1 MTPADLSLT
10 VLHAVRRAVD
20 DGALQVD
27 SGDMPRHIK
36 VERPRPGGRGDYAS
50 NVALTLARAARR
62 TPLDVAAILKDRLHH
77 SPGLAA
83 VDITGPGFLNFTLR
97 QEAQQDLV
105 REILR
110 RGPQYGWL
118 QPTGQISQ
126 PCYRAD
132 LRAAVTA
139 DSLRRILVSQG
150 VAVRTGCED
159 AADPDWAL
167 FGVRIEAQGARGKLP
182 VDIAPLPVPD
192 TPRAL
197 LRRLG
202 VDAARWGL
210 LSAASHD
217 RARLGDEL
225 LRQHE
230 DNPLFRVRYAHSRTR
245 ALLRNAAQLQS
256 LNLDVN
262 VEDADAPVLTR
273 AAADASV
280 LTRAAVEDAA
290 GAQVALTPAVEAA
303 AALDVPGTPHP
314 APEGAYAQAPHPA
327 SEGTCAQAALVRVLA
342 DHPAVLASAAR
353 HRAPDRVA
361 RHLEVV
367 ADALLDFQHTVLPLG
382 DEKPSAAHR
391 SRLALAEAAGVVL
404 AGGLSLLG
412 ISAPDQI

>member
-20 DGALQVD
+20 DGALRVD

-50 NVALTLARAARR
+50 NVALTLARAAQR
-62 TPLDVAAILKDRLHH
+62 TPLDVAAILRDRLHH

-97 QEAQQDLV
+97 HEAQQDLV
-105 REILR
+105 REILH
-110 RGPQYGWL
+110 RGPHYGWH
-118 QPTGQISQ
+118 QPTGQTAQ

-139 DSLRRILVSQG
+139 DSVRRILLSQG
-150 VAVRTGCED
+150 VAVRTSCED

-167 FGVRIEAQGARGKLP
+167 FDVRIEAQEARGKLP
-182 VDIAPLPVPD
+182 VDLAPLPVSD

-245 ALLRNAAQLQS
+245 ALLRNAAQLRIESHRSSDRCGYVDDCGAERSHPTVQ
-256 LNLDVN
+256 
-262 VEDADAPVLTR
+262 DAEPANPAAPTHAAPADDPAAPTPATHTVDAHALTR
-273 AAADASV
+273 A
-280 LTRAAVEDAA
+280 
-290 GAQVALTPAVEAA
+290 
-303 AALDVPGTPHP
+303 
-314 APEGAYAQAPHPA
+314 
-327 SEGTCAQAALVRVLA
+327 LA
-342 DHPAVLASAAR
+342 DHPDVLASAAR
-353 HRAPDRVA
+353 LRAPDRVA

>member
-20 DGALQVD
+20 DGALRVD
-27 SGDMPRHIK
+27 GGDLPRHIK
-36 VERPRPGGRGDYAS
+36 IERPRPGGRGDYAS
-50 NVALTLARAARR
+50 NVALTLARATRR
-62 TPLDVAAILKDRLHH
+62 TPLDVAAILRDRLHH
-77 SPGLAA
+77 SPELAA

-97 QEAQQDLV
+97 QGAQHDLV

-110 RGPQYGWL
+110 QGHRYGWR
-118 QPTGQISQ
+118 QAGNETGRQTGDRTGHELVH
-126 PCYRAD
+126 RAD

-139 DSLRRILVSQG
+139 DSVRRILASQG
-150 VAVRTGCED
+150 IPVRTHCPG
-159 AADPDWAL
+159 APDPDWAL
-167 FGVRIEAQGARGKLP
+167 LGVRIEDRGEPSLSAD
-182 VDIAPLPVPD
+182 VAPLPVPD
-192 TPRAL
+192 SPRAL
-197 LRRLG
+197 VRRLG

-245 ALLRNAAQLQS
+245 ALLRNAEQLQFS
-256 LNLDVN
+256 SRPDPA
-262 VEDADAPVLTR
+262 VEDVQDAGGRPTAEDAPTPAVEDVPTP
-273 AAADASV
+273 
-280 LTRAAVEDAA
+280 AVEDAA
-290 GAQVALTPAVEAA
+290 TP
-303 AALDVPGTPHP
+303 TPDD
-314 APEGAYAQAPHPA
+314 
-327 SEGTCAQAALVRVLA
+327 ALVLTRALGDHPVVLA
-342 DHPAVLASAAR
+342 GAAR